1 MRRLLVL
8 ATVGVLVLPGC
19 AGAASGPVPVAAPVE
34 ATPGAPGIG
43 DPYFP
48 LDGNG
53 GYDVDRYDLDV
64 TYAPDT
70 DVLTGVATVG
80 ARATQGLSAFN
91 LDLSGLEVRS
101 VTVDG
106 VDAAFTRDGGEL
118 TVTPAAP
125 LAEGAAFTAVV
136 SYDGVP
142 QLVED
147 SFGAAGFFATG
158 DGALVVGQPDVAA
171 TWFPAND
178 HPLDPAAFTFRI
190 TAPEG
195 LEAVA
200 NGVLESTTSSG
211 GSTTT
216 TWVADRPMAPYLAGM
231 AIGEFD
237 VLAYDQDGIR
247 YWDAFA
253 PDLGGVDAVARAALA
268 RQPEVLAYLA
278 QVFGPYP
285 FDVAGGIVD
294 AEPRLEFALE
304 NQTRPIYAQSFF
316 GDAVSAE
323 SVVVHE
329 LAHQWFG
336 DDLPLA
342 RWSDIWLNEGFATYA
357 EWLWSEH
364 DGREAVAQQF
374 AAATAIPADDPFW
387 TVPVGDPGPD
397 GIFDEAVYLRGAMTL
412 HALRTTVGD
421 EAFFRILPE
430 WAARRS
436 GQNVMTAEFVAVAE
450 EVSGQELDDLF
461 TTWLVT
467 PERPAGLS

>member
-1 MRRLLVL
+1 MRRIAVLLV
-8 ATVGVLVLPGC
+8 A
-19 AGAASGPVPVAAPVE
+19 AGAAVLPACAAGPGPVPVAAPVE

-64 TYAPDT
+64 TYTPAT
-70 DVLTGVATVG
+70 DVLAGVATVS

-91 LDLSGLEVRS
+91 LDLSGLEVRA

-106 VDAAFTRDGGEL
+106 AEAAFTRDGGEL

-125 LAEGAAFTAVV
+125 LAEGAAFTTVV
-136 SYDGVP
+136 TYDGVP

-147 SFGAAGFFATG
+147 SFSAAGFFATG

-200 NGVLESTTSSG
+200 NGVLESTTGSG
-211 GSTTT
+211 GTTTT

-237 VLAYDQDGIR
+237 VLAYEQGGIR

-253 PDLGGVDAVARAALA
+253 TDLGAVDAVARAALA
-268 RQPEVLAYLA
+268 RQPEVLGYLA

-294 AEPRLEFALE
+294 AEPRLAFALE
-304 NQTRPIYAQSFF
+304 NQTRPIYAPSFF
-316 GDAVSAE
+316 DGVVSGE

-364 DGREAVAQQF
+364 EGRETVAQQF
-374 AAATAIPADDPFW
+374 ATVTAIPADDPFW
-387 TVPVGDPGPD
+387 TLPIGDPGPD
-397 GIFDEAVYLRGAMTL
+397 RIFDEAVYVRGAMTL
-412 HALRTTVGD
+412 QALRTTVGD

-430 WAARRS
+430 WTARRS
-436 GQNVMTAEFVAVAE
+436 GQNVRTAEFVALAE
-450 EVSGQELDDLF
+450 EVSGQQLDDLF
-461 TTWLVT
+461 TTWLAT
-467 PERPAGLS
+467 PEKPAGL